1 MNGTGVE
8 ITAGLGGFLAVFFLA
23 CVVILLGF
31 DLNKRLRRLNH
42 QEELRLEEERL
53 NQERR
58 AREAGEG
65 DTGAPGEGPTAE
77 GPVGEG
83 PTVDGPVGE
92 VRGGDD
98 GRAGDR
104 PSS

>member
-65 DTGAPGEGPTAE
+65 DTGAPGESPTAE
-77 GPVGEG
+77 GPAGEG
-83 PTVDGPVGE
+83 RGGDGRVGE
-92 VRGGDD
+92 VRGGAGD
-98 GRAGDR
+98 GADDR

>member
-58 AREAGEG
+58 AREATEG
-65 DTGAPGEGPTAE
+65 DIGAPGAGPTGE
-77 GPVGEG
+77 RPDGEG
-83 PTVDGPVGE
+83 VQGE
-92 VRGGDD
+92 GHGGS
-98 GRAGDR
+98 GH
-104 PSS
+104 PSR

>member
-58 AREAGEG
+58 AREATEG
-65 DTGAPGEGPTAE
+65 DIGAPGAGPAGE
-77 GPVGEG
+77 RPDGEG
-83 PTVDGPVGE
+83 VQGE
-92 VRGGDD
+92 GHGGS
-98 GRAGDR
+98 GH
-104 PSS
+104 PSR

>member
-23 CVVILLGF
+23 CALILLGY

-58 AREAGEG
+58 DREAGES
-65 DTGAPGEGPTAE
+65 AGEAE
-77 GPVGEG
+77 QDP
-83 PTVDGPVGE
+83 DA
-92 VRGGDD
+92 GDD
-98 GRAGDR
+98 TPR
-104 PSS
+104 